1 MQNQNQLLAFLIE
14 LANRLKTKKP
24 RFFIYLQWLTG
35 AMGAVTGL
43 PGLLTTWGITLPPAA
58 TVLENKFVAAC
69 SVGFFIASQ
78 LTSASP
84 VAAVTKD
91 GAVLKQTDP
100 VKLPFTSSAEI
111 KKSQDAQIPNSEVTL
126 AEVKEVK

>member
-1 MQNQNQLLAFLIE
+1 MQNQNQLLAFLVE
-14 LANRLKTKKP
+14 LINRLKTKKP

-43 PGLLTTWGITLPPAA
+43 PGLLISWGATLSPSLAI
-58 TVLENKFVAAC
+58 LENKFVAAC
-69 SVGFFIASQ
+69 SLGFVVASQ

-100 VKLPFTSSAEI
+100 KQLPFTAEVEV
-111 KKSQDAQIPNSEVTL
+111 KKAQIAQVPNSSSTL
-126 AEVKEVK
+126 EETKK